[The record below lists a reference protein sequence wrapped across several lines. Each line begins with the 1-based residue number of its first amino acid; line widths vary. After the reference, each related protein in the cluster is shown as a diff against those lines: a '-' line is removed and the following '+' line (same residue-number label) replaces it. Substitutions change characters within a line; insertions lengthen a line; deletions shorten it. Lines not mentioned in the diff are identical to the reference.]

1 MKWDATLMSHIKQ
14 MTQKKKKTQ
23 ITQVIYSDRYM
34 SSVCLSVNLVVSF
47 VSKETQWKG

>member
-14 MTQKKKKTQ
+14 MTQKKKTQ